1 LTFPF
6 LVPTSLSEA
15 IDVVKPTAII
25 GVSAQGG
32 TFTKEVVEKM
42 TNLNDKPLI
51 FALSNPTSKAE
62 CTAID
67 AYTWSNGKCVFSSGS
82 PFDPVTLP
90 DGRHFVPGQG
100 NNAYIFP
107 GVGLGAIAAK
117 ALTIDDDDFIIAAS
131 ALAALVP
138 KEKLDVG
145 CCYPDLSQIRHVSQ
159 KIAAA
164 VAQHVYEKGRSEMK
178 DLPANFDWFSYCG
191 KLMYTPAYHQA

>member
-1 LTFPF
+1 
-6 LVPTSLSEA
+6 VPKTLSEA

-42 TNLNDKPLI
+42 SKLNDKPLI
-51 FALSNPTSKAE
+51 FALSNPTSKSE
-62 CTAID
+62 CTAEE
-67 AYTWSNGKCVFSSGS
+67 AYTWSDGKCVFASGS

-107 GVGLGAIAAK
+107 ALGLGVVATK
-117 ALTIDDDDFIIAAS
+117 ALTIEDDDFIVAAES
-131 ALAALVP
+131 LASLVP
-138 KEKLDVG
+138 KEMLDVG

-164 VAQHVYEKGRSEMK
+164 VAQHIYETGRSEMK
-178 DLPANFDWFSYCG
+178 DLPKGFDWFDHCG
-191 KLMYTPAYHQA
+191 KLMYNPK